1 MTSPS
6 SIGLEVWFTSLPSML
21 VSIRLGSG
29 KKRIDGG
36 SMSKRTQSSYLALAV
51 IVCTLHPAMAQD
63 AEESGSPASGAASS
77 NSAPGDAS
85 VPEIVVIQEN
95 PVKPKSTVKKK
106 AKTKPRPQPQQ
117 QAVTSTPVDDFD
129 VVAEISEPARI
140 LANSPYGA
148 RGGAGAA
155 RRAQF
160 GSLPPVEPTQA
171 LPDDIQN
178 VASGATRIDAR
189 EISEQRPFTNHDA
202 LARVPGIITVNDDGL
217 GRQGG
222 IGIRGAPPRRSRKVL
237 ILEDGVPINYSTY
250 LDASTHYTP
259 PTERVESIEVIR
271 GPVVSYGP
279 LTNHGVVNFRNLSPF
294 GADETVIKGAIGYTE
309 GSDKS
314 VNNFRHVHTR
324 KTFEN
329 WGVVASYSGAEVAGA
344 WDNEE
349 LRYND
354 FYGAIGVKGDN
365 QDLKISG
372 GYFRQ
377 RDQYD
382 EVNFVPNNEDTALQE
397 FFANGN
403 NKSGSP
409 FFFDGSR
416 FLAGL
421 STFAADLYRLQA
433 THNYYVTDSITITSR
448 AFYSD
453 NERNRYFVN
462 ADRGEFDETSFFMR
476 GRERAYRFYGAET
489 RTEFAD
495 LPLFGGMI
503 HDIQAGVKYERHEF
517 RNCNSV
523 GLENQVLDA
532 DTQGRCDIFDRRA
545 EFNGDRSRLA
555 ELEASAFSAFIQSAV
570 HVTTTLTITP
580 GLRFESYDIERFS
593 IRAEEPQQ
601 DGFSASDHDVV
612 LPMLAA
618 AWEFLPSTT
627 LYGGY
632 HQGIT
637 PQITRGP
644 AFPLPDERGDNF
656 TIGLRSNAFKGLSFD
671 VAYFH
676 STIQNYQIK
685 SPETADGVNI
695 FGAVDEVKIDG
706 VELGVRADSQPI
718 TGGEWNLFGEAIYTY
733 ADGRIERGL
742 SNDGDD
748 ISGNRIPEVPRQ
760 YANLTLG
767 LGYKGIWDAS
777 VTWTYRG
784 DFFTDDENSFDFE
797 IDDGEVE
804 SGFVNDIWL
813 LSARSNLK
821 VSENV
826 TLFITGTNL
835 TNEFYLTDIDE
846 GLKPGQ
852 SRTVMGGFVVKFD

>member
-1 MTSPS
+1 
-6 SIGLEVWFTSLPSML
+6 
-21 VSIRLGSG
+21 
-29 KKRIDGG
+29 
-36 SMSKRTQSSYLALAV
+36 MSKRAQASWLAIAV
-51 IVCTLHPAMAQD
+51 IAFSFAPALAQD
-63 AEESGSPASGAASS
+63 AADTANPAAEAPSADSDAA
-77 NSAPGDAS
+77 NAE
-85 VPEIVVIQEN
+85 VPEIIVIQEEAA
-95 PVKPKSTVKKK
+95 KPKPAPKKK
-106 AKTKPRPQPQQ
+106 AKAKAKPKPQQ
-117 QAVTSTPVDDFD
+117 QVVAPPPAPVPPPSDDFEN
-129 VVAEISEPARI
+129 VAEISEPARI

-148 RGGAGAA
+148 RGGVGAA

-160 GSLPPVEPTQA
+160 GNLPPVEPTQA

-178 VASGATRIDAR
+178 VASGATRVDSR

-217 GRQGG
+217 GRHGG

-237 ILEDGVPINYSTY
+237 IMEDGLPLNYSTY

-259 PTERVESIEVIR
+259 PTERLESIEVIR

-294 GADETVIKGAIGYTE
+294 GADETVIKGAIGYTQ
-309 GSDKS
+309 GSDKD

-329 WGVVASYSGAEVAGA
+329 WGVVASYSGAEVGGA

-377 RDQYD
+377 RDKYD
-382 EVNFVPNNEDTALQE
+382 EVNFVPNDEDTALQE

-409 FFFDGSR
+409 YFFGGSR

-421 STFAADLYRLQA
+421 STFNADLYRVQA
-433 THNYYVTDSITITSR
+433 THNYYVTESITLTSR

-462 ADRGEFDETSFFMR
+462 GEDPDDFDESSFFMR

-489 RTEFAD
+489 RAEFAD
-495 LPLFGGMI
+495 LPLFGGMT

-517 RNCNSV
+517 RNCNAV
-523 GLENQVLDA
+523 GQENQVLDA
-532 DTQGRCDIFDRRA
+532 NTPGRCDVFDRLD
-545 EFNGDRSRLA
+545 EFNEDRSRLA
-555 ELEASAFSAFIQSAV
+555 KMDASAFSAFIQSAV
-570 HVTTTLTITP
+570 HVTKTLTITP
-580 GLRFESYDIERFS
+580 GVRFESYDIERFS
-593 IRAEEPQQ
+593 TRAEDPQQ
-601 DGFSASDHDVV
+601 EGFSASDHDVV
-612 LPMLAA
+612 LPMVGV
-618 AWEFLPSTT
+618 AWEFAPRTT

-656 TIGLRSNAFKGLSFD
+656 TLGVRSTAFKGLSFD

-676 STIQNYQIK
+676 STIQNYQVK

-695 FGAVDEVKIDG
+695 FGAVDQVKIDG

-718 TGGEWNLFGEAIYTY
+718 TGGDWNLFGEAVYTY
-733 ADGRIERGL
+733 ADGRIDRGL
-742 SNDGDD
+742 SDDGDD

-777 VTWTYRG
+777 VTWSYRG
-784 DFFTDDENSFDFE
+784 NFFTDTENSFEYE

-804 SGFVNDIWL
+804 SGFVEDIWL

-821 VSENV
+821 ITDDL
-826 TLFITGTNL
+826 TLFVTGTNL
-835 TNEFYLTDIDE
+835 TNEFYLSDIDE

-852 SRTVMGGFVVKFD
+852 GRTIMGGFVLKLD